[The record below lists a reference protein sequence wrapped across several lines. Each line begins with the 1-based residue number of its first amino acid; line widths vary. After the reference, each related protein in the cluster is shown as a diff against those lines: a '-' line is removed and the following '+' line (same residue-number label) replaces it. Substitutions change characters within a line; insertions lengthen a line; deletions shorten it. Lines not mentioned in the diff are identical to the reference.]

1 MGVANSMV
9 GILVILIPC
18 LTIINGLPS
27 EVSSPTEDVSREEP
41 ADISPEK
48 PQICE
53 DIFSL
58 NGLNYSTFYLGASHG
73 LHSLSLE
80 EIRYYFDEN
89 APENNKIPTVNIDFR
104 SEKVLHFNAPIWG
117 YEERFSTW
125 ALKIMDWFMINDRPH
140 LYETGSTTL
149 QKIGHQYH
157 MQELYSRASEI
168 YKELRENPPR
178 ADVCTCVNDV
188 NANGILSELATISNA
203 LKYRGRL
210 SERGDDST
218 HDEKDVTTD
227 HSRIERETVSTS
239 LARKARQYHN
249 NGYYRLDRPPKLSRK
264 TRDAF
269 PISKSMKNAEDYRR
283 NKGFYLY
290 NSSRGRKTRD
300 AFPISKSM
308 KTVEDYR
315 RNKGFYLYNSSRGR
329 TQRDTSHIPKS
340 KKNAEDYRRNS
351 GTYLFNFSPPKG
363 RAKRETIDIKT
374 ITELQNNFLRNS
386 TQETAEKLIFTDD
399 WIPGKL
405 NGRRDWITYSAMLYH
420 AMPNE
425 EGLHDFAT
433 LIYCKLNYPSL
444 DHPADLF

>member
-1 MGVANSMV
+1 MGLVATSMV
-9 GILVILIPC
+9 GILVILIPY

-27 EVSSPTEDVSREEP
+27 EVSSPTEDVSREE
-41 ADISPEK
+41 ALDISPEE

-117 YEERFSTW
+117 YEDRFSTW

-178 ADVCTCVNDV
+178 ADVCMCVNDV

-218 HDEKDVTTD
+218 HDEKEVTTD

-239 LARKARQYHN
+239 LTRKARQYHN
-249 NGYYRLDRPPKLSRK
+249 NDGYYLLDRPPKLSRK

-269 PISKSMKNAEDYRR
+269 PISKSMKNAEDYKR
-283 NKGFYLY
+283 NKGPYFI
-290 NSSRGRKTRD
+290 NISSR
-300 AFPISKSM
+300 
-308 KTVEDYR
+308 
-315 RNKGFYLYNSSRGR
+315 RGR
-329 TQRDTSHIPKS
+329 TQRDTSRISKS
-340 KKNAEDYRRNS
+340 KKNAEEYSDNS
-351 GTYLFNFSPPKG
+351 GPYFFNYSPPRG

>member
-1 MGVANSMV
+1 MGVATSMV
-9 GILVILIPC
+9 GILVILIPY

-27 EVSSPTEDVSREEP
+27 EVSSPTEDVSREE
-41 ADISPEK
+41 AVDISPEE

-117 YEERFSTW
+117 YEDRFSTW

-218 HDEKDVTTD
+218 HDEKEVTTD
-227 HSRIERETVSTS
+227 HSRIKREVSISRSKMNAKRYFHQLPSKLRRIERETVSTS
-239 LARKARQYHN
+239 LTRKARQYHN
-249 NGYYRLDRPPKLSRK
+249 NDGYYRYDRPPKLSRK

-269 PISKSMKNAEDYRR
+269 PNSKSMKNAEDYRR
-283 NKGFYLY
+283 NKGLYLLNY
-290 NSSRGRKTRD
+290 SPSRGRKTRD

-308 KTVEDYR
+308 KTAEDYR
-315 RNKGFYLYNSSRGR
+315 RNKGFYLYNSS
-329 TQRDTSHIPKS
+329 
-340 KKNAEDYRRNS
+340 
-351 GTYLFNFSPPKG
+351 PPKG
-363 RAKRETIDIKT
+363 RAKREAIDIKT

-433 LIYCKLNYPSL
+433 LLYCKLNYPSL

>member
-1 MGVANSMV
+1 MGVATSMV
-9 GILVILIPC
+9 GILVILIPY

-27 EVSSPTEDVSREEP
+27 EVSSPTEDVSREE
-41 ADISPEK
+41 AVDISPEE

-117 YEERFSTW
+117 YEDRFSTW

-210 SERGDDST
+210 SERSGN
-218 HDEKDVTTD
+218 DEKEDTTD
-227 HSRIERETVSTS
+227 HSRIKRESASISHST
-239 LARKARQYHN
+239 RNARQYGPLIYRFDSPPPYRTKREASLLHCTMNAKERGPKIKIKYKN
-249 NGYYRLDRPPKLSRK
+249 NDTPPKITIEKRNVEKRK
-264 TRDAF
+264 
-269 PISKSMKNAEDYRR
+269 I
-283 NKGFYLY
+283 
-290 NSSRGRKTRD
+290 
-300 AFPISKSM
+300 
-308 KTVEDYR
+308 
-315 RNKGFYLYNSSRGR
+315 
-329 TQRDTSHIPKS
+329 
-340 KKNAEDYRRNS
+340 KK
-351 GTYLFNFSPPKG
+351 
-363 RAKRETIDIKT
+363 RAIKKRESVSPKE
-374 ITELQNNFLRNS
+374 ITQLQNNFLRHS
-386 TQETAEKLIFTDD
+386 TRETAEKLIFTDD

>member
-218 HDEKDVTTD
+218 HDEKEVTTD
-227 HSRIERETVSTS
+227 HSRIKREVSISRSKMNAKRYLPSKLKRVERETVSTS
-239 LARKARQYHN
+239 LTRKARQYHDN
-249 NGYYRLDRPPKLSRK
+249 SGYYLLDLPLKLSRK

-269 PISKSMKNAEDYRR
+269 PISKSQKNAEDYKR
-283 NKGFYLY
+283 NKGPYFI
-290 NSSRGRKTRD
+290 NISSRR
-300 AFPISKSM
+300 
-308 KTVEDYR
+308 
-315 RNKGFYLYNSSRGR
+315 
-329 TQRDTSHIPKS
+329 
-340 KKNAEDYRRNS
+340 
-351 GTYLFNFSPPKG
+351 G
-363 RAKRETIDIKT
+363 RAKREAIDIKT

-425 EGLHDFAT
+425 EGLHDFVT
-433 LIYCKLNYPSL
+433 LLYCKLNYPSL